1 MAITTADELTPRQ
14 KAAIVVMTLGS
25 DAKELLA
32 RLGDT
37 KVERLAE
44 EFVQM
49 GDIPETVRDAVLAQ
63 FHNQMAAKQQ
73 VSDNSLQRAAKVLEA
88 RLGKE
93 QAGEAV
99 KRMEWRANQQLRS
112 YARLDPPRFA
122 KMIEQEHPQT
132 AAFLLTQLEQPVSA
146 KVIESLSEKW
156 QHEMVWRIA
165 TMRDIPPDVASA
177 VHQALSSKYK
187 TQTGAVVARV
197 EPFGGEGKAAG
208 VLTMVG
214 MEAQKTVLDTL
225 ASLDADIAKRV
236 RKLMFMFKDI
246 LLIDDRGV
254 QRLLKEVDTK
264 VLVMALKNGDPAVQE
279 KFFKNVSE
287 RMRQTLKDEIEF
299 LRNPKPVEIEA
310 ARDTI
315 IDQIRGLEEK
325 GEIVID
331 RTGGAGN
338 AG

>member
-1 MAITTADELTPRQ
+1 MAVTSTDELTPRQ

-37 KVERLAE
+37 KVEQLAE
-44 EFVQM
+44 EFVQL
-49 GDIPETVRDAVLAQ
+49 GEIPEPVRDEVLAQ
-63 FHNQMAAKQQ
+63 FHNKMAASQQ
-73 VSDNSLQRAAKVLEA
+73 VSDNGLQRAAKVLEA

-112 YARLDPPRFA
+112 YARLDPARFA

-146 KVIESLSEKW
+146 KVIESLPEKW

-165 TMRDIPPDVASA
+165 TMRAIPPDVAAA
-177 VHQALSSKYK
+177 VHQALSVQYK
-187 TQTGAVVARV
+187 AQPAAKRL

-208 VLTMVG
+208 VLNMVA
-214 MEAQKTVLDTL
+214 MEAQRTVLDTL

-236 RKLMFMFKDI
+236 RKLMFVFKDI

-264 VLVMALKNGDPAVQE
+264 VLVLALKNGDVAIQE

-299 LRNPKPVEIEA
+299 LRNPKPAEIEA
-310 ARDTI
+310 ARDSI
-315 IDQIRGLEEK
+315 IDQIRTLEEK
-325 GEIVID
+325 GEIVVD
-331 RTGGAGN
+331 RTGGTGHAG
-338 AG
+338 

>member
-1 MAITTADELTPRQ
+1 MAITSADDLTARQ

-37 KVERLAE
+37 KVEQLAE
-44 EFVQM
+44 EFIQL

-63 FHNQMAAKQQ
+63 FHNKMAASQQ
-73 VSDNSLQRAAKVLEA
+73 VSDNGLQRAAKVLEA

-112 YARLDPPRFA
+112 YARLDPARFA
-122 KMIEQEHPQT
+122 KMVELEHPQT
-132 AAFLLTQLEQPVSA
+132 AAFLLTQLDQPVSA

-165 TMRDIPPDVASA
+165 TMRAIPPEIAGA

-187 TQTGAVVARV
+187 TQGAAAQRL
-197 EPFGGEGKAAG
+197 EPFGGESKAAS
-208 VLTMVG
+208 VLNMVG
-214 MEAQKTVLDTL
+214 MEAQRTVLDTL

-236 RKLMFMFKDI
+236 RKLMFVFKDI
-246 LLIDDRGV
+246 LLIDDRGL

-264 VLVMALKNGDPAVQE
+264 VLVMALKNSEEAIQE

-299 LRNPKPVEIEA
+299 LRNPKPVEIEE
-310 ARDTI
+310 ARDAI
-315 IDQIRGLEEK
+315 IDQLRGLEEK

>member
-1 MAITTADELTPRQ
+1 MAITTVDELTARQ

-25 DAKELLA
+25 DAKELLT

-44 EFVQM
+44 EFVQL

-63 FHNQMAAKQQ
+63 FHNKMAAKQH
-73 VSDNSLQRAAKVLEA
+73 VSDSGLQRAAQVLEA

-99 KRMEWRANQQLRS
+99 KRMEWRSNQQLRS

-165 TMRDIPPDVASA
+165 TMRAIPPEVAAA
-177 VHQALSSKYK
+177 VHHALSSRYK
-187 TQTGAVVARV
+187 TQTVANRL
-197 EPFGGEGKAAG
+197 EPFGGESKAAS

-214 MEAQKTVLDTL
+214 MDAQRMVLDSL

-236 RKLMFMFKDI
+236 RKLMFVFKDI

-264 VLVMALKNGDPAVQE
+264 VLVMALKNGDSLVQE

-299 LRNPKPVEIEA
+299 LRNAKPAEIEE
-310 ARDTI
+310 ARDSI
-315 IDQIRGLEEK
+315 IDQIRSLEEK

-331 RTGGAGN
+331 RSGGMGDAG
-338 AG
+338 